1 MVVDTEAWE
10 KMELDT
16 LAMEEMEEM
25 EFTGTFVVGTGAPQV
40 IQLVIRKG
48 EFFKGFLFV

>member
-1 MVVDTEAWE
+1 MVVDTEASE

-16 LAMEEMEEM
+16 LAMEEM
-25 EFTGTFVVGTGAPQV
+25 GLTFVVGTGAPQV

-48 EFFKGFLFV
+48 EFFG